1 MAALEYYRS
10 KTLKT
15 VIFGQKWPNFV
26 GFAVFISLIAMN
38 ELLSEL
44 SLHYRNFLL
53 SSWRASYHLLARVFF
68 FIAQPNNRTNW
79 NCQSKRSWTMDRP
92 WLIQKSYKLL
102 REFARIWRECEDHL
116 QFNTIFGIASVF
128 KKLRELWPFHIKGRA
143 PRIMGLFWN
152 WIERGL
158 TTEGQIYKL
167 QTRICEPNQDAHTT
181 EDGSTSLR
189 KR

>member
-1 MAALEYYRS
+1 MLD
-10 KTLKT
+10 
-15 VIFGQKWPNFV
+15 
-26 GFAVFISLIAMN
+26 
-38 ELLSEL
+38 LLFSFL
-44 SLHYRNFLL
+44 SLQWMNYYLNFLFIIEISFSL
-53 SSWRASYHLLARVFF
+53 RGARVIIYFARVFF